1 MAIYGSESASV
12 RRPAEVIYTGGST
25 DWIYRAWWKSCI
37 LGTLSAVAVS
47 ALVSVVVS
55 LYLVEFRSGI
65 YSVAAAELVAIAAVL
80 EGAIIGYFQ
89 WRVLCR
95 VFPTMSSAT
104 WVGATMIAA
113 AFGCVLSWA
122 PTSFA
127 LTAAAAI
134 RLGDVTLGLPAIVRI
149 TLETGALVGLVWGV
163 AQYAVLRFHVHRAGV
178 WILANTLAWAASFMS
193 LYFAAFLPDRTT
205 SPAVHIILAVIAG
218 LVLGSFLG
226 LLNGYV
232 LVRLRSRLWNPH
244 SNR

>member
-113 AFGCVLSWA
+113 
-122 PTSFA
+122 P
-127 LTAAAAI
+127 
-134 RLGDVTLGLPAIVRI
+134 LGACSAGYQPHSPSQPLQRSD
-149 TLETGALVGLVWGV
+149 LETL
-163 AQYAVLRFHVHRAGV
+163 H
-178 WILANTLAWAASFMS
+178 WA
-193 LYFAAFLPDRTT
+193 YLP
-205 SPAVHIILAVIAG
+205 SCG
-218 LVLGSFLG
+218 
-226 LLNGYV
+226 
-232 LVRLRSRLWNPH
+232 
-244 SNR
+244 